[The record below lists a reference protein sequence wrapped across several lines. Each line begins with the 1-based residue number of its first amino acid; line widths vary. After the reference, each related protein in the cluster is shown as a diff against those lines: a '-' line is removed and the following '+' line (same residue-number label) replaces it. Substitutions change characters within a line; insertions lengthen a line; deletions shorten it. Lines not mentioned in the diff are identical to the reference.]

1 MAMIGKFDHVSSDVQ
16 RRHEAVTCGYR
27 TFFEG
32 GATILQL
39 DTYGS
44 ATRAIPD
51 KISQSI
57 QLDLEAAR
65 QLLAIVEAAFP
76 SLINRNG
83 LNVDAAQR
91 IVDELRNAFPSIS

>member
-1 MAMIGKFDHVSSDVQ
+1 MAMIGKFDRVSSDVQ

-27 TFFEG
+27 TFSEG

-65 QLLAIVEAAFP
+65 QLLAIVEATFP
-76 SLINRNG
+76 SLTHRNG
-83 LNVDAAQR
+83 LSIDAAQR
-91 IVDELRNAFPSIS
+91 MVDELRNAFPSIS